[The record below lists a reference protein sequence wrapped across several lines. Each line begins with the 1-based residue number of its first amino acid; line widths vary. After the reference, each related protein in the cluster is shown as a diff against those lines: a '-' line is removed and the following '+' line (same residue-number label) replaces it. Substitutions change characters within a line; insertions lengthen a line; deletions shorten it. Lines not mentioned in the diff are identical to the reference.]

1 MVLRSSVA
9 PRLSGRLLKLLTGEG
24 CGEGTLT
31 SPDAGQ
37 NDSQRLELVSQH
49 EAPLI
54 RLGDLTIMIETAM
67 THLLTIESIL
77 PLEYNKPVCL
87 TRQFIIGL
95 LQPTNSPT
103 TPSSTCF
110 EIIKVHKQLISA
122 ILFSSGADSNCLY
135 LKIVVI

>member
-1 MVLRSSVA
+1 
-9 PRLSGRLLKLLTGEG
+9 
-24 CGEGTLT
+24 
-31 SPDAGQ
+31 
-37 NDSQRLELVSQH
+37 
-49 EAPLI
+49 
-54 RLGDLTIMIETAM
+54 M